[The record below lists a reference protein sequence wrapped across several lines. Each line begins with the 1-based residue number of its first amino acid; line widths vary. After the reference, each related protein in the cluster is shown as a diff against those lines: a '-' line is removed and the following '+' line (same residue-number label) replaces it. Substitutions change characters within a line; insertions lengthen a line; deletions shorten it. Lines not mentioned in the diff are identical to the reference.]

1 MKKIWILAL
10 VAIFNSNALAE
21 DKKAAKAEKSETPY
35 SKMIKALELTDEQ
48 TPKFR
53 SLQKEHGKFLA
64 KLKKIESAE
73 KDKKTGELQ
82 QFQRVVL
89 NTKTSYYKARTEKL
103 KELLTR
109 DQLKI
114 WWKYQAGQKAKREKK
129 SQEKK

>member
-10 VAIFNSNALAE
+10 VAIFHSNALAE
-21 DKKAAKAEKSETPY
+21 DKKAAKVEKSETPY

-64 KLKKIESAE
+64 KLKKIESVE
-73 KDKKTGELQ
+73 KKKETG
-82 QFQRVVL
+82 
-89 NTKTSYYKARTEKL
+89 TPYYKERTEKL

>member
-21 DKKAAKAEKSETPY
+21 DKKAVKEQKSETPY
-35 SKMIKALELTDEQ
+35 SKMVKTLELTDEQ

-53 SLQKEHGKFLA
+53 ALQKEHGKFLA

-73 KDKKTGELQ
+73 KKKETGMP
-82 QFQRVVL
+82 
-89 NTKTSYYKARTEKL
+89 YYKARTEKL

-114 WWKYQAGQKAKREKK
+114 WWKYQAGQRAKREKK
-129 SQEKK
+129 S

>member
-21 DKKAAKAEKSETPY
+21 DKKAAKEQKSETPY
-35 SKMIKALELTDEQ
+35 SKMVKSLELTDEQ
-48 TPKFR
+48 KPKFR
-53 SLQKEHGKFLA
+53 ALQKEHGKFLA
-64 KLKKIESAE
+64 KMKKIESAE
-73 KDKKTGELQ
+73 KKKEAGTP
-82 QFQRVVL
+82 
-89 NTKTSYYKARTEKL
+89 YYKARTEKL

-114 WWKYQAGQKAKREKK
+114 WWKYQAGQRAKRGQK